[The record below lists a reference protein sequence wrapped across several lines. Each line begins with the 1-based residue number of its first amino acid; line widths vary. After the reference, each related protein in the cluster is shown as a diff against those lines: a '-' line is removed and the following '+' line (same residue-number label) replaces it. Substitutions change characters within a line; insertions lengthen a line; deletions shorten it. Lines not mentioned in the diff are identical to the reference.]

1 MKNGDMP
8 ANVLVS
14 STGVLWNLRDGH
26 EDSQYL
32 SQPSERLSFGMTK
45 REDIAKHVMAAL
57 CVNNSLGWIEQHAAK
72 MAVDLTD
79 ELLAELEKS
88 K

>member
-26 EDSQYL
+26 EDSPYL
-32 SQPSERLSFGMTK
+32 GQKRERFSFGATK
-45 REDIAKHVMAAL
+45 REDIAKHIMAAL
-57 CVNNSLGWIEQHAAK
+57 CSNNSLGWIESHAAK
-72 MAVDLTD
+72 MAVELTD
-79 ELLAELEKS
+79 KLLAELEQ
-88 K
+88 